1 MNKAC
6 TAVEGEDDSS
16 LMTQCNSDNDYDSD
30 NSPDTSK
37 YGIPQ
42 AVDGDSDS
50 QRKTQAAI
58 AGVCAFICVYVLIKV
73 C

>member
-58 AGVCAFICVYVLIKV
+58 AGVCAFIYICVCVN
-73 C
+73 